1 MEDEPC
7 TTSLAAVVAVVNPY
21 KLPVTNCPI
30 TTATYS
36 TTKRTAPTKRSQ
48 TRRHKPETPLRVSG
62 SRSPIGLLLVG
73 RLLDLIHTRRPS
85 GSVQLGP
92 QPLHAGMI
100 LLDAFSHFGPPQGH
114 WSAPMSWKSRL
125 VCHSRAAS
133 QAASQV
139 AVQAA
144 SPDAYPAAALAV
156 AKAASPAAAL
166 AAAQAARSSAALT
179 AAQPASQAASQAAS
193 QGASLAAL
201 SAAAL
206 AASLAAARSST
217 VACPS
222 ANARATSIARC
233 GRVSPGQQ
241 ASNRCRTRAA
251 QSAAN
256 SRAVRSFHASIR
268 RTRRAWPNTCLSPW
282 SMCSPRHS
290 TSNSSGPSQ
299 STSWSGVA
307 TW

>member
-73 RLLDLIHTRRPS
+73 RLLDLIHARRPS
-85 GSVQLGP
+85 GSEQLGP
-92 QPLHAGMI
+92 QLLHAGMI
-100 LLDAFSHFGPPQGH
+100 LLDTFSHFGPPPGH

-125 VCHSRAAS
+125 VCHFRSAS
-133 QAASQV
+133 QAA
-139 AVQAA
+139 VQAA
-144 SPDAYPAAALAV
+144 VQPL
-156 AKAASPAAAL
+156 ASPAAAL
-166 AAAQAARSSAALT
+166 VAARAASIAAALAAAHAAPPVAALT

-206 AASLAAARSST
+206 AASLAAARS
-217 VACPS
+217 
-222 ANARATSIARC
+222 
-233 GRVSPGQQ
+233 
-241 ASNRCRTRAA
+241 
-251 QSAAN
+251 
-256 SRAVRSFHASIR
+256 
-268 RTRRAWPNTCLSPW
+268 
-282 SMCSPRHS
+282 
-290 TSNSSGPSQ
+290 
-299 STSWSGVA
+299 
-307 TW
+307 

>member
-1 MEDEPC
+1 MNPV

-73 RLLDLIHTRRPS
+73 RLLDLIHARRPS
-85 GSVQLGP
+85 GSEQLGP
-92 QPLHAGMI
+92 QLLHAGMI
-100 LLDAFSHFGPPQGH
+100 LLDTFSHFGPPPGH

-125 VCHSRAAS
+125 VCHFRSAS

-139 AVQAA
+139 AAQAA
-144 SPDAYPAAALAV
+144 SPDAHPAAALAT

-166 AAAQAARSSAALT
+166 AAAPAAPPVAPPAPALATAMAASPTAALAAAPAARPSAALT
-179 AAQPASQAASQAAS
+179 AAQPASQAASQTAS

-206 AASLAAARSST
+206 AASLAAARSSS
-217 VACPS
+217 VACPL

-233 GRVSPGQQ
+233 GRMSPGQQ
-241 ASNRCRTRAA
+241 NSNRCRTRAA

-268 RTRRAWPNTCLSPW
+268 RTRRAWPN
-282 SMCSPRHS
+282 
-290 TSNSSGPSQ
+290 
-299 STSWSGVA
+299 
-307 TW
+307 